1 MLRYE
6 NIVKA
11 AEKAGFDLVGVA
23 HAAPLV
29 DEQARYRSWLE
40 KGYHDSLGYLHR
52 NIEKRFD
59 PGLLVEGAQTIIVC
73 AVNYKS
79 PISEGYPAGHRAKV
93 ASYACNRDYHTTLK
107 EMLRQLFKEL
117 KEQCPGLAGRAFV
130 DSAPVAE
137 KRWAVEAGL
146 GWIGRQS
153 LLVTPQYGTFVHLG
167 ELILNEVCDSYDTPF
182 AESRCGNCRACI
194 ESCPTGAIGEERT
207 IDASRCIACHTIE
220 QQPDNAIDLNGWIFG
235 CEACQHCCPY
245 NRHAPH
251 HRNRA
256 FDPVIDPREMTP
268 EMWLAMSRTEFET
281 RLGETPMTRSGL
293 ARIRA
298 NVKR

>member
-1 MLRYE
+1 MLVRE
-6 NIVKA
+6 TIHRTA
-11 AEKAGFDLVGVA
+11 IEEGFDLVGV
-23 HAAPLV
+23 V
-29 DEQARYRSWLE
+29 RVRRLE
-40 KGYHDSLGYLHR
+40 KEQQRFEEWLAAGRHASLGYLAR

-59 PGLLVEGAQTIIVC
+59 PARLVEGAQTIIVC
-73 AVNYKS
+73 AVAYKS
-79 PISEGYPAGHRAKV
+79 PISEGYPADHRAKV

-107 EMLRQLFKEL
+107 EMLHRLFERL
-117 KEQCPGLAGRAFV
+117 KGESPHLQGRAFV

-153 LLVTPQYGTFVHLG
+153 LLVTPQYGTLIHLG
-167 ELILNEVCDSYDTPF
+167 ELILNENCESYDTPF

-281 RLGETPMTRSGL
+281 RLGETPMTRSSIE
-293 ARIRA
+293 RIQK
-298 NVKR
+298 NIVN